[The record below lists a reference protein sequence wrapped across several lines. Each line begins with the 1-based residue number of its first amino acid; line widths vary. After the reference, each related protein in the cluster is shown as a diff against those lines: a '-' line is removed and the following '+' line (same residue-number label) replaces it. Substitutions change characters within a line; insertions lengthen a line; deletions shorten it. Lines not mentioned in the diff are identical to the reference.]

1 MVTMIK
7 PRVLTLAINKMKP
20 TATPILDKVFKRKKR
35 AITTPFSWDVKTG
48 TNQLLES
55 IAVEAEATVRGG
67 IGKTNVTCQAPRYAE
82 KEFISAAELNE
93 MAKFGSATET
103 ELLKERVAEEQAD
116 MKNNTDLT
124 REFQAVKALEGK
136 VVDKN
141 GKVLVDYNF
150 PAELKPVLTGSAL
163 WSDAASDP
171 IEQLRAWK
179 KLLTRYAG
187 TTISSFQAY
196 SGSKAMTALI
206 NNEKALEKLKFLAG
220 KQIAEEG
227 RIARLAKVDIEEYD
241 GFYTDVNGDTHDMIP
256 ENVFALVG
264 LTHDGAAELYAPVI
278 DLKAPGGVGKG
289 KEADIYFSKMWER
302 EEPSG
307 VWVKSEARPLPVL
320 TRMIVVWA
328 EVVEL

>member
-1 MVTMIK
+1 MVDMIK

-20 TATPILDKVFKRKKR
+20 TPTPILDTVFKRKKR
-35 AITTPFSWDVKTG
+35 ALTTPFSWDVKTG
-48 TNQLLES
+48 TNQLLGS
-55 IAVEAEATVRGG
+55 IAVDVEATVRGSV
-67 IGKTNVTCQAPRYAE
+67 GKVNVTCQAPRYAE
-82 KEFISAAELNE
+82 KEFISAADLNE

-116 MKNNTDLT
+116 LKNTTDLT

-141 GKVLVDYNF
+141 GKVLVDYKF
-150 PAELKPVLTGSAL
+150 PADLKPVLAGAAQ

-171 IEQLRAWK
+171 IEDLRGWK
-179 KLLTRYAG
+179 KLIARYSG
-187 TTISSFQAY
+187 SVISNWQAY
-196 SGSKAMTALI
+196 SGSKAMTALM

-227 RIARLAKVDIEEYD
+227 RIARLAKVNIEEYD
-241 GFYTDVNGDTHDMIP
+241 GFYTDENGDMHDMIP

-264 LTHDGAAELYAPVI
+264 IVSDGATELFAPVI

-289 KEADIYFSKMWER
+289 KEADIFFSKMWEVDD
-302 EEPSG
+302 PSG
-307 VWVKSEARPLPVL
+307 VWVKAESRPLPVL
-320 TRMIVVWA
+320 TRLVVVWA
-328 EVVEL
+328 EVVDL